1 MDIIGPIAVIVVCI
15 IIFSLCGWCCRR
27 KREGTVYGQDGKSVS
42 IKW

>member
-27 KREGTVYGQDGKSVS
+27 KREGTVYGPTGEYVS
-42 IKW
+42 IKF